1 MNLLHARCC
10 GALEPRC
17 VPGVL
22 VLHGLCGRPA
32 LSTLRKWQGFAY
44 PGHPTL
50 TVLGSI
56 VTKVVVQFAGLPQS
70 GLSCQSLSRGVL
82 SSRRQPMAECRGVEP
97 IHFPWA
103 CPLASGGCSQC
114 SSRCI
119 QVPVRDLWLPPRSA
133 AACAVCRCRWV
144 CGSVQH

>member
-1 MNLLHARCC
+1 MVVLMNLLHARCC

-22 VLHGLCGRPA
+22 ALHGLCGRPA

-56 VTKVVVQFAGLPQS
+56 VKLWSSLQDCRKV
-70 GLSCQSLSRGVL
+70 
-82 SSRRQPMAECRGVEP
+82 
-97 IHFPWA
+97 A
-103 CPLASGGCSQC
+103 CPASHSVG
-114 SSRCI
+114 
-119 QVPVRDLWLPPRSA
+119 
-133 AACAVCRCRWV
+133 VC
-144 CGSVQH
+144 